1 MAGRIKDEDVK
12 AVRDAVPIDAVVSEY
27 LQLKNAGGG
36 NLKGLCPFHDEKSP
50 SFQVSPSKGL
60 YHCLAGETRVLTWD
74 GVREIRELAGGSHRV
89 LTRSGNW
96 YEAPFRSFGTQA
108 LLKVTLGRNGQRKE
122 IFATA
127 EHRWFVRSGTNRYN
141 TREVVTKDLKPEH
154 RLSYVFPGSRVQQTT
169 PSPFGI
175 AHGIT
180 FGDGTLND
188 TGSMAQLD
196 PVKDAELLRW
206 FPNSTIVESPRQ
218 IVVHHLPKF
227 FKSLPPLDESVPYL
241 YGWLAGYVAADGHV
255 AEDGTVS
262 LNCASRETLE
272 YVRTVATRLGIGTYG
287 ITQQTREGFPGREPS
302 AIFRVHF
309 IHEDL
314 TEEFFLNSGHR
325 KRYLDSAKQLVRRG
339 WTVKSVEPTDRV
351 EEVYC
356 ATVEQ
361 GAAFVLEDNI
371 LTGNCFG
378 CGEGGDTLAF
388 VMKVDHL
395 SFTEAVERLAGQAG
409 ITLRYEEGSH
419 VPGRQQGER
428 IRLVEAHKAAA
439 LFYVEQL
446 GGAEA
451 EIGRRFL
458 AERGFDQA
466 AAEHFGVGYAPAG
479 WDHLVRFLRGK
490 GFSDKELITAGL
502 ASESRRGGAID
513 RFRGRLIWPIR
524 DITGEVIGFGARKL
538 RDDDQGPKYLN
549 TSETPLYRKSQVLY
563 GIDLAKKEIARTG
576 RAVVVEGYTD
586 VMACHLAGVTTA
598 IATCGTSFGGD
609 HIKILRRLLMDNSGA
624 EVVFTFDGDEA
635 GQKAALRAFED
646 DQKFAAET
654 SIAITPGGMDPCEL
668 RLAEGDA
675 AVQRLIEGRTPLF
688 AFALRSIVARYNL
701 DTDEGRVA
709 AVDAAVAVVA
719 AIKNQALRDRYAIRL
734 VGMAGIAS
742 QSEEQS
748 VIRRVRAMARA
759 RAAGGGSTT
768 GRPEYGRQGGGGY
781 QSGGYAGG
789 GQGSAAPAQNAAR
802 GPRLDLRS
810 PAHRVERELLK
821 LALQYPKLVSPAFD
835 AYGEDE
841 FTGPPYIA
849 VRRVISE
856 AGGVEQADGD
866 YLVRVRDAAPD
877 DSVRMMVTE
886 LAVEP
891 VMHKSPEFYAGQVL
905 VDVRLNAVKRR
916 VAQVQ
921 ATIARLDAQGVPD
934 GVPEVAAAQSE
945 LWALQQ
951 YGQRLR
957 ELGAAGL

>member
-1 MAGRIKDEDVK
+1 MK
-12 AVRDAVPIDAVVSEY
+12 AVRDAVPIDAVVAEY

-50 SFQVSPSKGL
+50 SFQVSPAKGL
-60 YHCLAGETRVLTWD
+60 YH
-74 GVREIRELAGGSHRV
+74 
-89 LTRSGNW
+89 
-96 YEAPFRSFGTQA
+96 
-108 LLKVTLGRNGQRKE
+108 
-122 IFATA
+122 
-127 EHRWFVRSGTNRYN
+127 
-141 TREVVTKDLKPEH
+141 
-154 RLSYVFPGSRVQQTT
+154 
-169 PSPFGI
+169 
-175 AHGIT
+175 
-180 FGDGTLND
+180 
-188 TGSMAQLD
+188 
-196 PVKDAELLRW
+196 
-206 FPNSTIVESPRQ
+206 
-218 IVVHHLPKF
+218 
-227 FKSLPPLDESVPYL
+227 
-241 YGWLAGYVAADGHV
+241 
-255 AEDGTVS
+255 
-262 LNCASRETLE
+262 
-272 YVRTVATRLGIGTYG
+272 
-287 ITQQTREGFPGREPS
+287 
-302 AIFRVHF
+302 
-309 IHEDL
+309 
-314 TEEFFLNSGHR
+314 
-325 KRYLDSAKQLVRRG
+325 
-339 WTVKSVEPTDRV
+339 
-351 EEVYC
+351 
-356 ATVEQ
+356 
-361 GAAFVLEDNI
+361 
-371 LTGNCFG
+371 CFG

-395 SFTEAVERLAGQAG
+395 TFAETVERLAAQAG
-409 ITLRYEEGSH
+409 ITLRYEEGGHSH
-419 VPGRQQGER
+419 GRQQGDR
-428 IRLVEAHKAAA
+428 IRLVEAHRAAA

-451 EIGRRFL
+451 EIGRKFL

-479 WDHLVRFLRGK
+479 WDHLVRHLRGK
-490 GFSDKELITAGL
+490 GFTDKELMVAGL

-538 RDDDQGPKYLN
+538 REDDQGPKYLN
-549 TSETPLYRKSQVLY
+549 TAETPLYHKSQVLY

-609 HIKILRRLLMDNSGA
+609 HIKILRRLLMDNSTA

-675 AVQRLIEGRTPLF
+675 AVQRLIDTRTPLF
-688 AFALRSIVARYNL
+688 AFALRSIVGRYNL

-709 AVDAAVAVVA
+709 AVDAAVPVVA

-734 VGMAGIAS
+734 VGMAGIAT

-748 VIRRVRAMARA
+748 MIRRVRAMSRA
-759 RAAGGGSTT
+759 RAAGAAPER
-768 GRPEYGRQGGGGY
+768 GRPARGA
-781 QSGGYAGG
+781 YA
-789 GQGSAAPAQNAAR
+789 QPQTAPAAPR

-821 LALQYPKLVSPAFD
+821 LALQYPQLVSPAFD

-841 FTGPPYIA
+841 FTGPPYAA
-849 VRRVISE
+849 VRRVIME
-856 AGGVEQADGD
+856 VGGVERADGD
-866 YLVRVRDAAPD
+866 YLTRVREAAPD
-877 DSVRMMVTE
+877 DTVRMMITE

-891 VMHKSPEFYAGQVL
+891 VMHKVPEIYAGDVL
-905 VDVRLNAVKRR
+905 VRVRVNAVERR
-916 VAQVQ
+916 IGQVH
-921 ATIARLDAQGVPD
+921 ATQARLAAQGVPAD
-934 GVPEVAAAQSE
+934 SPETIAVRNE

-957 ELGAAGL
+957 VQGAAAL